1 MDVSLWDTSSLL
13 ADKEPLTEEQFEQL
27 KNDLNQGE
35 KQRGQFKDMHLET
48 VEKQRSA
55 LAKDAVMALKTAQ
68 GFFALSEYSE
78 ALKWLEK
85 AGAGK
90 QQCYLKA
97 CSLRALGNYS
107 EAVSEFEAAESKG
120 YDGFDIAVAIVD
132 CLRQA
137 DDLEGA
143 AERLKRISRVGN
155 IRAEYHY
162 QMGRLHE
169 ANGLHEEAIDE
180 FERTITLNANHSE
193 ALFHLA
199 YACDLYGL
207 DDKAI
212 DYYEQCIETSN
223 NYVSALLNL
232 AVLYEDI
239 EEYAPAL
246 QCIMKVLAA
255 YPNHKRARLF
265 LKDINSS
272 FTMYYDEDQEK
283 RIDRRNKVLEI
294 PMSDFELSV
303 RSRNCLRKM
312 NIRSLG
318 DLLRVTETELLAYKN
333 FGETS
338 LQEIKAVLNAKG
350 LRLGQMLE
358 DHKNGAPKPAE
369 EEQEQDAKNEVLQTS
384 VSRLTMSVRSRKC
397 LERLNINS
405 VGELIKCTEAEL
417 LGCKNFGMTSLD
429 EIKTSLK
436 EYGMSLRQLE
446 EELRSQ

>member
-1 MDVSLWDTSSLL
+1 MEVALWDSSTLL
-13 ADKEPLTEEQFEQL
+13 TDKEPLTEEQFAQL
-27 KNDLNQGE
+27 LSDLNQGE
-35 KQRGQFKDMHLET
+35 RQRVQFKDIHLET

-55 LAKDAVMALKTAQ
+55 LAEDSMMALKAAQ
-68 GFFALSEYSE
+68 GFFALGEHSE
-78 ALKWLEK
+78 ALNWFEK
-85 AGAGK
+85 AGTGK

-132 CLRQA
+132 CLRLA
-137 DDLEGA
+137 HDLDGA

-162 QMGRLHE
+162 QMGRLNE
-169 ANGLHEEAIDE
+169 VNGLHEEAIDE
-180 FERTITLNANHSE
+180 FEQTITLDANHSD

-212 DYYEQCIETSN
+212 EYYEQCIETGS

-232 AVLYEDI
+232 AVLYEDA
-239 EEYAPAL
+239 EEYATAL
-246 QCIMKVLAA
+246 QCIIKVLTA
-255 YPNHKRARLF
+255 YPNHERARLF

-272 FTMYYDEDQEK
+272 FTMYYDEDQER

-294 PMSDFELSV
+294 PISDFELSV

-312 NIRSLG
+312 NIRTLG
-318 DLLRVTETELLAYKN
+318 DLLRVTESELLAYKN

-338 LQEIKAVLNAKG
+338 LLEIKAVLSIKG

-358 DHKNGAPKPAE
+358 EHKNELNKPAE
-369 EEQEQDAKNEVLQTS
+369 DEHEHNDKDEVLQTS
-384 VSRLTMSVRSRKC
+384 VSQLTMSVRSRKC

-405 VGELIKCTEAEL
+405 VGELVKCTEAEL

-429 EIKTSLK
+429 EIKLSLK
-436 EYGMSLRQLE
+436 EHGVSLRRLE
-446 EELRSQ
+446 E